1 MLIFWPFLEIL
12 FMQDDSMSPPI
23 SFLSIGN
30 ATILR
35 FISSLIY
42 LCSLMTLI
50 LLSIAKRNYPFS
62 LSLLRSP
69 LIFDL
74 LGSLVENFFLIFLI
88 SHLIFRIQIDDLYS
102 TQVFQYFQ
110 SWQFPWKFQNI
121 FWTKR
126 QIDAYQQTLIIF
138 QTVK

>member
-1 MLIFWPFLEIL
+1 MLIFWLFLEIL
-12 FMQDDSMSPPI
+12 FMQDDLMFLSI

-35 FISSLIY
+35 FISFLIY
-42 LCSLMTLI
+42 LCSLMRLI
-50 LLSIAKRNYPFS
+50 LLSIVKRNYLFS
-62 LSLLRSP
+62 LSLLRFP

-74 LGSLVENFFLIFLI
+74 LESLVENFFLFFLI

-102 TQVFQYFQ
+102 TRVFQYFQ

-121 FWTKR
+121 FWTKE
-126 QIDAYQQTLIIF
+126 QIDAYQQTLIIS
-138 QTVK
+138 QMVK